1 MIHLL
6 LVLGCKAGDIVDSG
20 EPDSSTPSSYPR
32 IETRTI
38 RADSMFLY
46 DVAFT
51 SERVLVSCPYCGEA
65 QVFGFDPDSPPAD
78 LGGSRLQFFA
88 GSEFTEV
95 GLRLPQGEDVDTV
108 WIGAKDVSSGIGVG
122 HVLDT
127 AQFPDS
133 GRFSIPQ
140 SATEVFSDGK
150 ARSNFGV
157 GALWARGHWY
167 TAAVARGSVPPTM
180 YEVSDGEP
188 YIFGPVDACS
198 AQVDHSCAVDRIY
211 TLNTFWYTA
220 NGGLLFRFDPRDEVA
235 SAFKFSD
242 GAITYVQNSSAVEDD
257 QVVTRMSTS
266 HDNHQFV
273 GTWHT
278 RDGFAVGGMQFFS
291 TPTGGTYMTAYSRD
305 SGVSDAGDYVI
316 YGTQETQSGGSLGG
330 YRIEMTSGE
339 FKGEVFDFSLTSDPY
354 YCPAPVVKTDGGER
368 FAVICEFTAQVMILG
383 RVH

>member
-1 MIHLL
+1 MIYLL
-6 LVLGCKAGDIVDSG
+6 LACKAVEIADSG
-20 EPDSSTPSSYPR
+20 EPSISASTPPQ
-32 IETRTI
+32 IETQTI
-38 RADSMFLY
+38 QADSMFLY

-51 SERVLVSCPYCGEA
+51 SERVLVSCPYCLEA

-78 LGGSRLQFFA
+78 LGASRLRFFA
-88 GSEFTEV
+88 GPEFTDV
-95 GLRLPQGEDVDTV
+95 GLRLPQGEDIDTV
-108 WIGAKDVSSGIGVG
+108 WIGAKDASSGIGVG

-127 AQFPDS
+127 AQFPDV
-133 GRFSIPQ
+133 GEFSIPQ
-140 SATEVFSDGK
+140 FATEIFSDGK

-198 AQVDHSCAVDRIY
+198 AQVNHSCAVDRIY

-235 SAFKFSD
+235 SAFKFED
-242 GAITYVQNSSAVEDD
+242 GAISYVQNSSAIEDD
-257 QVVTRMSTS
+257 RVITRMATS

-273 GTWHT
+273 GTWHI
-278 RDGFAVGGMQFFS
+278 RDGVAAGGMEFFS
-291 TPTGGTYMTAYSRD
+291 TPTGGTHMAAYSRD
-305 SGVSDAGDYVI
+305 SGVSAVGDYVI
-316 YGTQETQSGGSLGG
+316 YGTQETQSDGSLGG

-339 FKGEVFDFSLTSDPY
+339 FEGEVFEFSLSEDSY
-354 YCPAPVVKTDGGER
+354 YCPAPVVKTNGGEL
-368 FAVICEFTAQVMILG
+368 FAVICEFTEQFMLFG
-383 RVH
+383 RVN